1 MKTKFFISISLG
13 LAWLAVSLFF
23 AVGWA
28 REISHILPPIYV
40 WWVII
45 GIALLPGFLMSVMF
59 FSNLMHRKPV
69 KYPQTSQDISAMQN
83 YDYLLSI
90 AAVKRFQGSYS
101 STLVAQGAFS
111 AFLTEAVRR
120 AGGWQDV
127 MGEDIVLTYKLIK
140 KGLAS
145 EYEPAA
151 AAYTTVPLSLGGL
164 YSQRKR
170 RAIGMLEGL
179 RAAAPWEQP
188 KFFSKYFTGVN
199 LCVIYLDLAFLFG
212 FIPGI
217 ILALMGYCYIV
228 GILTLLYLAVSLL
241 LYINMY
247 IYRKSLKI
255 PFENSLAGFIPFI
268 LFFQIIQSTAAVHGY
283 ITGIL
288 GRKAEWK

>member
-1 MKTKFFISISLG
+1 M
-13 LAWLAVSLFF
+13 
-23 AVGWA
+23 
-28 REISHILPPIYV
+28 
-40 WWVII
+40 II

-59 FSNLMHRKPV
+59 FSDLMHRKPV

-127 MGEDIVLTYKLIK
+127 MGEDIVLTYKLLK

-151 AAYTTVPLSLGGL
+151 AAYTTVPLSLGRL

-170 RAIGMLEGL
+170 RAVGMLEGL

-217 ILALMGYCYIV
+217 ILALMGYCYIA

-255 PFENSLAGFIPFI
+255 PFENSPAGFIAFI
-268 LFFQIIQSTAAVHGY
+268 LFFRIIQSTAAVHGY